1 MVPGAQHG
9 FSLSLSLIPSGRA
22 DSYGQ
27 EMGKARAGLW
37 FGWFL
42 VLSVCPTGASAVPS
56 RSPAAFLDTAWT
68 PSPGGLDLTAA
79 HFPLRAVSLCQSLD
93 LSRLVIRER
102 V

>member
-1 MVPGAQHG
+1 MVLGAQHG

-27 EMGKARAGLW
+27 ETGRARAGLW
-37 FGWFL
+37 FGRFL
-42 VLSVCPTGASAVPS
+42 VLSVCPAGASMAPS

-68 PSPGGLDLTAA
+68 PSPGGVDLTAA
-79 HFPLRAVSLCQSLD
+79 RFFVRAVSLRQSLD